1 MFLRYLSPSTFYE
14 YTPQKYPPLKT
25 QPKKYP
31 PQKSL
36 PQKYPPQKCPPQ
48 KYLPQKYLP
57 QKYPPQ
63 KYLDNETMFREKTL
77 ILVVNICF
85 ENT

>member
-1 MFLRYLSPSTFYE
+1 MTSE
-14 YTPQKYPPLKT
+14 YPLQKYSPQKSLY
-25 QPKKYP
+25 QKYP

-36 PQKYPPQKCPPQ
+36 PQIYP
-48 KYLPQKYLP
+48 P

-63 KYLDNETMFREKTL
+63 KYPPQKYPPQKYPPQKCLDNETMCREKTL

>member
-1 MFLRYLSPSTFYE
+1 MTSE
-14 YTPQKYPPLKT
+14 YPLQKYSPQKSLY
-25 QPKKYP
+25 QKYP

-36 PQKYPPQKCPPQ
+36 PQIYP
-48 KYLPQKYLP
+48 P

-63 KYLDNETMFREKTL
+63 KYPPQKYPPQKYPPQKCLDNETMFREKTL
-77 ILVVNICF
+77 TLVVNFCF

>member
-1 MFLRYLSPSTFYE
+1 MSLRYLSPSTTSE
-14 YTPQKYPPLKT
+14 YPSLKYPPQRSLP
-25 QPKKYP
+25 QKYP

-36 PQKYPPQKCPPQ
+36 PQKYPPQKYLSQ
-48 KYLPQKYLP
+48 KYPP

-63 KYLDNETMFREKTL
+63 KYLDNEIMFREKTL

>member
-1 MFLRYLSPSTFYE
+1 MTSE
-14 YTPQKYPPLKT
+14 YPLQKYSPQKSLY
-25 QPKKYP
+25 QKYP

-36 PQKYPPQKCPPQ
+36 PQKYPPQKYLSQ
-48 KYLPQKYLP
+48 KYPP

-63 KYLDNETMFREKTL
+63 KYLDNETMFSEKTL